1 MFINGDD
8 FYSLIDF
15 DEGMKLL
22 RKYDGNEYI
31 VSVRDETEEDIME
44 NISIEF
50 GDVLLENEDIDAYPV
65 ATRYRNRE
73 DIYNGPLAFIVFAE
87 RKRIEG
93 MIEKTYDKARLQIQT
108 PEEYRPPKG
117 AYLLS
122 YSRTCPWRHIY
133 I

>member
-15 DEGMKLL
+15 DEGVKLL

-31 VSVRDETEEDIME
+31 VSVKDETEEDIME
-44 NISIEF
+44 SISIEF

-87 RKRIEG
+87 RKRIED
-93 MIEKTYDKARLQIQT
+93 MIQKTYDRARLQIQT
-108 PEEYRPPKG
+108 PEEYIPPQG

-122 YSRTCPWRHIY
+122 YTYRCPWRHIY

>member
-31 VSVRDETEEDIME
+31 VSVKDETEEDIME
-44 NISIEF
+44 SISIEF

-73 DIYNGPLAFIVFAE
+73 NIYNGPLAYIVFAD
-87 RKRIEG
+87 RKTIED
-93 MIEKTYDKARLQIQT
+93 MIQKTYDKARLQIQT
-108 PEEYRPPKG
+108 PEEYTPPKE

-122 YSRTCPWRHIY
+122 YTYRCPWRHIY